1 MPEKE
6 TKLSVAVWVGGALI
20 ATAVIALIFAIY
32 FYSHTA
38 K

>member
-6 TKLSVAVWVGGALI
+6 TKRSTAVWVGGALI
-20 ATAVIALIFAIY
+20 AAVIIAAIFAIY

>member
-6 TKLSVAVWVGGALI
+6 TKLSTTVWIGGALI
-20 ATAVIALIFAIY
+20 AAAIIALIFAIY
-32 FYSHTA
+32 FYSHMA

>member
-6 TKLSVAVWVGGALI
+6 TKPSVAVWVGGALI
-20 ATAVIALIFAIY
+20 AAAITALIFAFY